1 MKIEGKIRKALGYKI
16 GSVLLYHMFGAQKFR
31 GKWQPYYTPYIDRFL
46 TGMSVKERKQARWK
60 LEQKGYMKVRQ
71 AKRNEGRVD
80 YECRIDRECL
90 RNISRDFGEELFGVK
105 PEPKP
110 KQEQE
115 EEKPKG
121 RLSPFILGGLG
132 VDNCYDV
139 TGDYKA
145 KPDWHPKRDEEKAAE
160 DWWRKV
166 WEE

>member
-105 PEPKP
+105 PEPKQDCRHSSSAAWGWTIATTSP
-110 KQEQE
+110 GITRRSPTGIQSGTRRRR
-115 EEKPKG
+115 PRIGGG
-121 RLSPFILGGLG
+121 RCGRS
-132 VDNCYDV
+132 
-139 TGDYKA
+139 
-145 KPDWHPKRDEEKAAE
+145 DEMG
-160 DWWRKV
+160 
-166 WEE
+166 